1 MGKKGIISA
10 SMVVFAVLISLV
22 VLSGVAN
29 AGVSPDVGRSVGD
42 CANGTSAII
51 GETNLRFVNA
61 SGVPIPK
68 GTIEATWEGGPIIPF
83 EGRFDSRYAQ
93 QYEGLVA
100 GGYRVRSE
108 DGALT
113 TNITF
118 SSPTLTIN
126 KIIVR
131 GREYTKV
138 VKGENI
144 TFVISTNLWII
155 NSSTNI
161 SFKLVNPRGVPI
173 LIENVPLV
181 NGTNRTTINTAQLD
195 TGEYK
200 ISIKSDPATNNGLD
214 TEGASKTFSVEK
226 RSITI
231 EADVEK
237 QAVNKDVI
245 FNISTTYGFTNF
257 SLNVTRGAEANVEF
271 AEFVYEQGA
280 IKRKSLGHHIAGR
293 TDEDGNYRAIAYF
306 TEPGIYEISATDT
319 DADIES
325 AETVEIEEF
334 RATVS
339 VDKTKYYVGE
349 PVIINGSANSGDNI
363 TVKVDDE
370 VIKTDAEVE
379 GFNCTWRTAGYQPD
393 SYEIGIWVLPHSNPD
408 SDPPDASVTVLL
420 MQGGLSATL
429 NKKVVAL
436 GDEFEIKGDAPGG
449 GRVDIL
455 TISPKG
461 GSGHGLSSVD
471 TVSRAPGLTHSIC
484 SPDSDGGFK
493 DKIRVDDDADT
504 GTYLIAVLSYGRDG
518 VWGTSGSKNLTAVLS
533 NYSGSLA
540 VKTQEQII
548 AILKDRTINA
558 AGSDDLLCIN
568 AIKVENPEV
577 RLNDIEDVLLGDNIV
592 VSGYTNRAEGSTIVI
607 TVEGPVELKPK
618 LAFVEKDGTFN
629 VSFSTVSARPGEYTV
644 TASDGKG
651 YYDTKTVNIITATTP
666 PLSVKNSSG
675 NSSTHSPALAPAT
688 ATATA
693 TSSQSQEA
701 VKEDGASADPALSSR
716 TQVEAKVEAQ
726 PGFELIFAFAALGL
740 AMVVWSRLKKRKK

>member
-10 SMVVFAVLISLV
+10 SMVVFVFAVLISLA

-42 CANGTSAII
+42 NGVAII
-51 GETNLRFVNA
+51 GETNLRFVVDT
-61 SGVPIPK
+61 SPIPK

-131 GREYTKV
+131 GRESTKV

-245 FNISTTYGFTNF
+245 FTISTTYGFTNF

-334 RATVS
+334 QANVS

-379 GFNCTWRTAGYQPD
+379 GFNCTWRTAGYQPG

-461 GSGHGLSSVD
+461 GSGHGLSSVN
-471 TVSRAPGLTHSIC
+471 TVSRASGLTHSVC

-518 VWGTSGSKNLTAVLS
+518 VWGTSGSNNLTAVLS

-558 AGSDDLLCIN
+558 PGSDDLLCIN

-577 RLNDIEDVLLGDNIV
+577 RLDDIEDVLLGDNIV

-666 PLSVKNSSG
+666 LLSVKNSSG

-688 ATATA
+688 ATAT
-693 TSSQSQEA
+693 SSQSQEA
-701 VKEDGASADPALSSR
+701 VKEDGASADTTLSSG
-716 TQVEAKVEAQ
+716 TQAEAKVEAQ